1 MEEASFLKD
10 LAEDVLVYLG
20 TTVLMVPALRKIG
33 QSPVLGY
40 LMSGFVLKK
49 LHIFQDNAEITTLS
63 ELGVQFLLFD
73 MGLELTVD
81 RLKALAS
88 YAFGIGIPQILLT
101 SAVFIAILLPPGD
114 CIGTAVINKF
124 TGTPENFLNI
134 FSVDEAV
141 VIGMALS
148 LSSSAFVL
156 QLLGDRGQLTT
167 KFGAATLGV
176 LLMQDIAVVPLLVAL
191 PVLEKSGGRDLA
203 DLMGDTNSLAM
214 AGAEGLKALLGL
226 GVLVLVSRLFLR
238 RLFEVAAQTRSS
250 ETFVALCLFT
260 VTVTASVTSNL
271 GFSDTLGAFLAGV
284 LLADTNYKAQVEAD
298 LRPFKGLLL
307 GLFFVTT
314 GARVDSDIVLSQ
326 WPVILVMLTGL
337 FSIKTFVTA
346 VCGRIAGLS
355 SPDATRV
362 AFLLS
367 QGGEF
372 AFVVLSLAQQL
383 GVLPEQL
390 NKILVV
396 VVIISLFATPSL
408 SSLGETAANFLDK
421 FQKQGDQYQEA
432 SGLTPEE
439 YDMID
444 ESNRPV
450 IICGFGR
457 KGQFLASLLS
467 SPLASNKV
475 DYIAVDLNP
484 QLVKLAQKE
493 GFRVVYGEA
502 SPGLIE
508 TLGGRPKAI
517 VITYNDVAESLNTVS
532 QLKAVYPEVPIY
544 ATAQD
549 MRHAILLDKAGVDST
564 TVEINQN
571 ALALCKQVI
580 SRVTSPDTKGDP
592 ALEQLF
598 SLIVNG
604 VEARARELDWERDG
618 TPLESRSAARDLYV
632 YGGTQKLMNEPET
645 VKLFHSAEG
654 NLSDSDTTK
663 STAER

>member
-1 MEEASFLKD
+1 
-10 LAEDVLVYLG
+10 
-20 TTVLMVPALRKIG
+20 
-33 QSPVLGY
+33 
-40 LMSGFVLKK
+40 MSGFVLKK

-337 FSIKTFVTA
+337 FSIKT
-346 VCGRIAGLS
+346 LS

-444 ESNRPV
+444 ESNRPPPF
-450 IICGFGR
+450 CPPHLHPM
-457 KGQFLASLLS
+457 KS
-467 SPLASNKV
+467 